1 MTMPQSMVGRTGA
14 ARVRRVAGLRLAYLA
29 AAFTGVLASAAVS
42 EVAAAQAT
50 GKATHVRIDTDQGEI
65 LVDVYQDKAPIT
77 AANFLRYVTEQRYDG
92 GAFYRVVT
100 MRNQP
105 TSPVK
110 IEVIQGGLD
119 ADSTKRL
126 PAIAHETNDKTGI
139 KHLDGTISMARGAPG
154 TASSE
159 FFICIND
166 QPELDF
172 GGKRNP
178 DGQGFAAFGRVTK
191 GMDIVRRIQQAPAD
205 SAPPQRLRTLSRIRS
220 VRVVK

>member
-1 MTMPQSMVGRTGA
+1 MSKTKHSWR
-14 ARVRRVAGLRLAYLA
+14 RLAVATL
-29 AAFTGVLASAAVS
+29 VVSAAVLPS
-42 EVAAAQAT
+42 AAQSQ
-50 GKATHVRIDTDQGEI
+50 GKPTRVRIDTDAGEI
-65 LVDVYQDKAPIT
+65 LVDVFADKAPIT
-77 AANFLRYVTEQRYDG
+77 SANFLRYVTEKRYDG

-119 ADSTKRL
+119 ADSSKRL
-126 PAIAHETNDKTGI
+126 PAIAHETNDKTGL
-139 KHLDGTISMARGAPG
+139 KHLDGTISMARSTPG
-154 TASSE
+154 SATSE

-178 DGQGFAAFGRVTK
+178 DGQGFAAFGKVVR
-191 GMDIVRRIQQAPAD
+191 GMDVVRKIQQAPAD
-205 SAPPQRLRTLSRIRS
+205 SAPPQRLKTLPRIRS
-220 VRVVK
+220 IAVIK